1 MRDRNYFGTM
11 MVQSGDTDAMISRA
25 TRKYSDVLR
34 PALQIVGTQK
44 DVDRVAGMYIL
55 VTKRGPIFLADTTVN
70 FDPTAEEIADLTHHV
85 AKTIRKFKV
94 NPKIGRASCRE
105 RV

>member
-55 VTKRGPIFLADTTVN
+55 VTKRGPIFLTV
-70 FDPTAEEIADLTHHV
+70 V
-85 AKTIRKFKV
+85 SAK
-94 NPKIGRASCRE
+94 KIGPRFVTKIYIPATLSTSFCVPTTCSSGCRNTK
-105 RV
+105 RC

>member
-1 MRDRNYFGTM
+1 MRERNYFGAM
-11 MVQSGDTDAMISRA
+11 MVQSGDADAMISGA

-34 PALQIVGTQK
+34 PALQVVGTQK

-70 FDPTAEEIADLTHHV
+70 FDPTAEEIADLTHQDRKSTRLNSSHV
-85 AKTIRKFKV
+85 RISYAVF
-94 NPKIGRASCRE
+94 C
-105 RV
+105 